1 MGDLVQ
7 ASMTEPRF
15 RNHGWYQQVWLG
27 WVACTAAGYIASG
40 ITLTV
45 VPTRVRL
52 GSAFTFVVVAVGVA
66 MVGLLQWLVL
76 RRCAPRLKW
85 WSWVLATVLG
95 QFAATLLVTLAVV
108 GSLRSGVVEG
118 IARHVEGRML
128 QLLTKL
134 VSGALL
140 GGIKGFAQWLVL
152 RRYFPAAAWWI
163 GATILAESL
172 AAAMSL
178 TVYGGATIAGP
189 VALATAQ
196 MLAGLIMGSITGMT
210 LVWLSRQPRRAA
222 ASA

>member
-1 MGDLVQ
+1 
-7 ASMTEPRF
+7 
-15 RNHGWYQQVWLG
+15 
-27 WVACTAAGYIASG
+27 
-40 ITLTV
+40 
-45 VPTRVRL
+45 
-52 GSAFTFVVVAVGVA
+52 

-76 RRCAPRLKW
+76 QRCAQGLKW

-108 GSLRSGVVEG
+108 GSLLSGFVEG

-128 QLLTKL
+128 QLLAKL

-140 GGIKGFAQWLVL
+140 GGTKGFAQWLVL
-152 RRYFPAAAWWI
+152 RRYFPGAAWWI
-163 GATILAESL
+163 SATILAESL

-178 TVYGGATIAGP
+178 PVYGGATIPGP

-196 MLAGLIMGSITGMT
+196 MLAGLIVGSITGMM
-210 LVWLSRQPRRAA
+210 LVWLSRQPRGAA

>member
-7 ASMTEPRF
+7 ASMTGPRF

-27 WVACTAAGYIASG
+27 WVACTTAGYLASG

-76 RRCAPRLKW
+76 RRCAPNLQW
-85 WSWVLATVLG
+85 WSWVLATILG

-108 GSLRSGVVEG
+108 GSLLSGFVEG
-118 IARHVEGRML
+118 VARHVEGRML
-128 QLLTKL
+128 QLLMKL
-134 VSGALL
+134 ISGALL
-140 GGIKGFAQWLVL
+140 GGVKGFAQWLVL
-152 RRYFPAAAWWI
+152 RRHFSAAAWWI
-163 GATILAESL
+163 SATILAESL

-189 VALATAQ
+189 VAVATAQ
-196 MLAGLIMGSITGMT
+196 MLAGVIVGSITGMM
-210 LVWLSRQPRRAA
+210 LVWLSRQPRGAA